1 MPDEDKNFRG
11 SLVLEFDDVRRKR
24 CIARLFFLRF
34 RQLSYR
40 IDEKR
45 KNIIFCLRLHFL
57 NWFKFLILIWG
68 SIKK

>member
-11 SLVLEFDDVRRKR
+11 SLVLEFWNLMTSGENDVQ
-24 CIARLFFLRF
+24 LVDFVNNLRF
-34 RQLSYR
+34 HQLSYR

-57 NWFKFLILIWG
+57 N
-68 SIKK
+68 

>member
-57 NWFKFLILIWG
+57 N
-68 SIKK
+68 